1 MQKILKR
8 IYNELRYEGKMVTI
22 IVEIGTNH
30 MGDVKVAKQII
41 GIAVDCGADLVKL
54 QRKNVEKIYTKKF
67 LDSDLESPW
76 GTTQREMRLHREFS
90 DKQFKEIAD
99 YCKKKK
105 IPWFVSC
112 WDIES
117 QIHMRKFKTKYNKVA
132 SAMIIHKELL
142 EEIAKEKKYTFISTG
157 MSEMKDIENAVKIF
171 KKYKCPFELMHCN
184 SAYPIADNEANL
196 NLILTLKKKFKCK
209 VGYSGHEIGATNVS
223 VPAVMMG
230 ATSIERHVTVSR
242 TYYGYD
248 QSASL
253 EKEGLRKLV
262 RDIRILDKIMGDGK
276 KKIWASEKPN
286 IKKLRQI
293 LT

>member
-1 MQKILKR
+1 
-8 IYNELRYEGKMVTI
+8 MVTI

-41 GIAVDCGADLVKL
+41 DIAVDCGADIVKL

-67 LDSDLESPW
+67 LDSYLESPW

-90 DKQFKEIAD
+90 DKQFKEISD